1 MSNNNNNQS
10 LNSLIDVKVIDNLI
24 EKKTDEYN
32 LSIMKSEFNKLTNY
46 EKMLL
51 KSELENNQ
59 KSPHSER
66 LNAKISELEN
76 LNIIVNK
83 NENNLQ
89 SNETVSQIL
98 SNTASEKQ
106 SNFLESKNKL
116 QIQKDELDNIKLKNE
131 TEKTKKNKY
140 IKQIKIL
147 IPILLVVIAIYLF
160 IILRK

>member
-1 MSNNNNNQS
+1 MSNNINNKS

-32 LSIMKSEFNKLTNY
+32 LSTMKSEFNKLTNY
-46 EKMLL
+46 EKLLL

-59 KSPHSER
+59 KSPHNER

-147 IPILLVVIAIYLF
+147 TPILLVAIAIYLF